1 MIMTDAVI
9 IKRLRRGLVLFER
22 MGRDRRS
29 RETGGTFGATEKAFL
44 LTGTPRKRLRDGEW
58 VDDEKMGEIMS
69 KKKRYFI
76 C

>member
-22 MGRDRRS
+22 MGRDRS
-29 RETGGTFGATEKAFL
+29 LNQEKPGELTELGEATEKALDL

-58 VDDEKMGEIMS
+58 VDDEK
-69 KKKRYFI
+69 
-76 C
+76 

>member
-22 MGRDRRS
+22 MGRDRS
-29 RETGGTFGATEKAFL
+29 LNQEKPGELTELGEATEKALDL

-58 VDDEKMGEIMS
+58 VAK
-69 KKKRYFI
+69 
-76 C
+76 